1 VEHEYIS
8 NRRDTAVPV
17 FRADTWRW
25 FASGNMFLNF
35 NVDTDRRS
43 APATFWAAAVMWR

>member
-1 VEHEYIS
+1 MNTSVIVGILLFLFS
-8 NRRDTAVPV
+8 ALILG
-17 FRADTWRW
+17 AG